1 MLIKRTH
8 WGVINIASER
18 SRKQPPRKASSQE
31 RNALFLSL
39 SLSHSLYRRQLIVRM
54 LASNTLRQHPTSHC
68 PPSRKPPQTAHFCF
82 YNKCRCWR
90 KSVCWCLPC
99 FWPFE
104 LDSRNVGLGYSQEV
118 WPHFGVCS
126 RILDLEVHEIYFVLK
141 INTWNDISQ
150 NFLVF
155 STSGKLYAQN
165 TLMIMT
171 DLVLTSCSS

>member
-1 MLIKRTH
+1 LRVSVLGSSPQEKLPLKREML
-8 WGVINIASER
+8 S
-18 SRKQPPRKASSQE
+18 P
-31 RNALFLSL
+31 SL
-39 SLSHSLYRRQLIVRM
+39 SLTLCMQDSWLSECWPQIPLD
-54 LASNTLRQHPTSHC
+54 NTPPPIAHPTETTSNS
-68 PPSRKPPQTAHFCF
+68 PLLFLQQVPLLA
-82 YNKCRCWR
+82 

-126 RILDLEVHEIYFVLK
+126 RLLDLEVHEIYFVLK

-171 DLVLTSCSS
+171 DFVLTSCSC